1 MMQEI
6 APTQCSRNCDAEP
19 WMALT
24 PRGGAGQ
31 GFREGFLEGSKGL
44 SRVVETV
51 EDNQP
56 EGRGESQKGNTQR

>member
-1 MMQEI
+1 
-6 APTQCSRNCDAEP
+6 
-19 WMALT
+19 MALT